1 MLLPAESIYGGT
13 WSSVSGPA
21 PPEMVDFELMHE
33 MRWSWTDL
41 QNTPTYVQRYCWD
54 LLNARRE
61 AEKAANDKA
70 MEEAK
75 RGG

>member
-1 MLLPAESIYGGT
+1 
-13 WSSVSGPA
+13 
-21 PPEMVDFELMHE
+21 MVDFELMHE